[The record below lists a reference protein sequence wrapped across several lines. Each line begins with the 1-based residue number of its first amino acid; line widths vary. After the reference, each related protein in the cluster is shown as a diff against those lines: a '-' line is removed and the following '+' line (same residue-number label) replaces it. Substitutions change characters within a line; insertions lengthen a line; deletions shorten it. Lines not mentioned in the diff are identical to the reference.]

1 MDQHVFSVQKEAAKA
16 DAHLQKQQEDIRDCM
31 VLNGIPFESLIFK
44 LIIQK
49 RSLFSF
55 LTSQAREKDDMRT
68 FVKTQLVRIQTR
80 KFSLLSSFRASLDDA
95 NATTASPSAF
105 PKKLENYP
113 SESQRLTQFRS
124 MPGFSR
130 PAEVQLAQPS
140 LNVAVAQPTSNEY
153 VEFQH
158 PTEPIR
164 LPFAARLG
172 ERPSSA
178 FQRNSAKIQIH
189 VPSMKKGSQAEAA
202 QVNPPASARY
212 RKLTTFSG
220 APRPQTAPEN
230 TNSKKGFGALQSK
243 RKLPAAMP
251 QVSSPPSHTSAAA
264 WRSQGAT
271 FFRGQQ
277 LVNEKQSARESE
289 ESALKGAELEVLL
302 MKQLQLVSP
311 LFNNNDSL

>member
-1 MDQHVFSVQKEAAKA
+1 
-16 DAHLQKQQEDIRDCM
+16 M
-31 VLNGIPFESLIFK
+31 VLTSILFESLIFN

-55 LTSQAREKDDMRT
+55 LSSQARETDDMRT
-68 FVKTQLVRIQTR
+68 FVKTQLVRIRTR
-80 KFSLLSSFRASLDDA
+80 KLSLLSSFRASLDDA
-95 NATTASPSAF
+95 NATAASPSAF
-105 PKKLENYP
+105 PKKLENSP
-113 SESQRLTQFRS
+113 SESRRLTPFRS

-130 PAEVQLAQPS
+130 PAEVQLTQPL
-140 LNVAVAQPTSNEY
+140 LNVAVAQPTSNEF

-158 PTEPIR
+158 PTEPIL
-164 LPFAARLG
+164 LPFTARLG
-172 ERPSSA
+172 ERPSSTS
-178 FQRNSAKIQIH
+178 QRKSAKIRIH
-189 VPSMKKGSQAEAA
+189 VPSMEKGSQAEAA
-202 QVNPPASARY
+202 QDLQPASVRC
-212 RKLTTFSG
+212 RKSTIGSG
-220 APRPQTAPEN
+220 APRPQTAPEIAE
-230 TNSKKGFGALQSK
+230 SKKGFGAHQSK

-251 QVSSPPSHTSAAA
+251 QVSSPPSHTSAT

-311 LFNNNDSL
+311 LSIITLFKFLPLLKD